1 MSSVINNSNANSAIV
16 QTLDASVSK
25 RNPQIYSTKEIY
37 PAHSM
42 TYVKNEKT
50 NGSVTSGNSINFNL
64 NKYGIAS
71 QILLHLE
78 KDVVTN
84 ATPPV
89 ADTAATLHN
98 GDIFTIIKSI
108 ELLSSSRVIST
119 LTSNDLM
126 AQFSDMSQDEY
137 NVVFQKAI
145 NVGNAANANGK
156 FVFVLPLVFGLF
168 KDINTQPNLSFVEP
182 MSLRVNFGIV
192 NNYLL
197 ATADTSVASLNDLNC
212 YLQVRYK
219 AYPEASVAE
228 VIDQNYSEPELNQLS
243 TRFYDEN
250 SIVKTITA
258 AAGADTAIATD
269 EVDIDLKNTDAVTD
283 FYVVIRQKLEGGQV
297 LAVNGNNSPF
307 SINSVKFTGSGQDIL
322 DLTEDE
328 LAYSRLSDN
337 GNAVFPLDVAGSTFG
352 ITNVVKIQT
361 GIVNKYAMSNCF
373 SLREINAPRIT
384 INYNTPLVKAG
395 KSTTY
400 EVSVVEDC
408 LAIYSTSSATGRQV
422 LSLTN

>member
-71 QILLHLE
+71 QILLHLQ
-78 KDVVTN
+78 KDVLTS
-84 ATPPV
+84 ATPP
-89 ADTAATLHN
+89 AGDTTATLHV

-119 LTSNDLM
+119 LTANDLL

-145 NVGNAANANGK
+145 NVGVTAGTGK

-182 MSLRVNFGIV
+182 MSLRVNFNIV
-192 NNYLL
+192 DNHNV
-197 ATADTSVASLNDLNC
+197 AAGGSTASLNDLNC

-219 AYPEASVAE
+219 AYPESSVAE

-258 AAGADTAIATD
+258 SGADVPAGTA
-269 EVDIDLKNTDAVTD
+269 EVSIDLKNTDAVTD
-283 FYVVIRQKLEGGQV
+283 FYVIVREKVVAGKS
-297 LAVNGNNSPF
+297 ADSTNSPF
-307 SINSVKFTGSGQDIL
+307 VINSVKFTGSGQDIL
-322 DLTEDE
+322 DLTQDE
-328 LAYSRLSDN
+328 LAYARLTDN
-337 GNAVFPLDVAGSTFG
+337 GNAVFPLDVAGATYG
-352 ITNVVKIQT
+352 ITNIVKIQT
-361 GIVNKYAMSNCF
+361 GLVNKYAMSNCF

-384 INYNTPLVKAG
+384 INYNTPLVADG
-395 KSTTY
+395 KSLTY
-400 EVSVVEDC
+400 EVMVVEDC

>member
-50 NGSVTSGNSINFNL
+50 NGSVTDGNSINFNL

-78 KDVVTN
+78 KTAVL
-84 ATPPV
+84 AAGG
-89 ADTAATLHN
+89 ADTAATLME
-98 GDIFTIIKSI
+98 GDIFTIIKSV

-119 LTSNDLM
+119 LTANDLI
-126 AQFSDMSQDEY
+126 AQFSDMTQDEY

-145 NVGNAANANGK
+145 NVGSSANANGK

-182 MSLRVNFGIV
+182 MSLRVNFNKVGGF
-192 NNYLL
+192 L
-197 ATADTSVASLNDLNC
+197 AKTGGQDSVFSLNDQNC
-212 YLQVRYK
+212 YLQIRYK

-243 TRFYDEN
+243 KRFYDEN
-250 SIVKTITA
+250 TIVKTRTIAQGA
-258 AAGADTAIATD
+258 AA
-269 EVDIDLKNTDAVTD
+269 EVLTEDIDLKNTDAVTD
-283 FYVVIRQKLEGGQV
+283 FYVIVRRQPNSGAAPADTDVK
-297 LAVNGNNSPF
+297 NNAPF
-307 SINSVKFTGSGQDIL
+307 KIKSVKFTGSGQDIL
-322 DLTEDE
+322 NLTQDE
-328 LAYSRLSDN
+328 LAYARLTDN
-337 GNAVFPLDVAGSTFG
+337 GNAVFPLEIATSTYG

-361 GIVNKYAMSNCF
+361 GLWNQYAMTNCF
-373 SLREINAPRIT
+373 SLREINAPRISISFEVPKHDT
-384 INYNTPLVKAG
+384 EAL
-395 KSTTY
+395 TY

>member
-78 KDVVTN
+78 KNILTD

-89 ADTAATLHN
+89 GDGTGRLAA

-119 LTSNDLM
+119 LTSTDLM
-126 AQFSDMSQDEY
+126 AQFSDMTQDEY

-145 NVGNAANANGK
+145 NIGTGAQALNPGK
-156 FVFVLPLVFGLF
+156 YVFVLPLVFGLF

-192 NNYLL
+192 DNHT
-197 ATADTSVASLNDLNC
+197 TAAANSTCALNDLNC

-250 SIVKTITA
+250 SISKTIDASAAEVA
-258 AAGADTAIATD
+258 AATA
-269 EVDIDLKNTDAVTD
+269 EVSIDLKNTDAVTD
-283 FYVVIRQKLEGGQV
+283 FYVVIRPK
-297 LAVNGNNSPF
+297 AVSGKDANAKNGPF

-322 DLTEDE
+322 DLTQDE
-328 LAYSRLSDN
+328 LAYARLTDN
-337 GNAVFPLDVAGSTFG
+337 GNAVFPLETETSTFG
-352 ITNVVKIQT
+352 ITDIVKVQT
-361 GIVNKYAMSNCF
+361 GLLNKYAMSNCF

-384 INYNTPLVKAG
+384 VNYNTPLVASG
-395 KSTTY
+395 NTLTY

>member
-71 QILLHLE
+71 QILLHLQ
-78 KDVVTN
+78 KDVVTDD
-84 ATPPV
+84 TPPV
-89 ADTAATLHN
+89 ADTAATLHL
-98 GDIFTIIKSI
+98 GDIFTIIKSV

-119 LTSNDLM
+119 LTSNDLL

-145 NVGNAANANGK
+145 NVGQTAGTGK

-182 MSLRVNFGIV
+182 MSLRVNFNIV

-197 ATADTSVASLNDLNC
+197 SNNANSVATLNDLNC

-219 AYPEASVAE
+219 AYPEPSVAE

-258 AAGADTAIATD
+258 AAGGDTASTTD
-269 EVDIDLKNTDAVTD
+269 EVSIDLKNTDAVTD
-283 FYVVIRQKLEGGQV
+283 FYVVIRQKLAGGQV
-297 LAVNGNNSPF
+297 IAAEGENSPL
-307 SINSVKFTGSGQDIL
+307 SINSVKFT
-322 DLTEDE
+322 
-328 LAYSRLSDN
+328 
-337 GNAVFPLDVAGSTFG
+337 
-352 ITNVVKIQT
+352 
-361 GIVNKYAMSNCF
+361 
-373 SLREINAPRIT
+373 
-384 INYNTPLVKAG
+384 
-395 KSTTY
+395 
-400 EVSVVEDC
+400 
-408 LAIYSTSSATGRQV
+408 
-422 LSLTN
+422 

>member
-71 QILLHLE
+71 QLLLRLE
-78 KDVVTN
+78 KIAVK
-84 ATPPV
+84 AAGG
-89 ADTAATLHN
+89 ADTDAELHA
-98 GDIFTIIKSI
+98 GDIFTIIKSV

-119 LTSNDLM
+119 LTSNDLI
-126 AQFSDMSQDEY
+126 AQFSDMTQDEY

-145 NVGNAANANGK
+145 NIGAANAAGK
-156 FVFVLPLVFGLF
+156 WVFVLPLVFGLF

-182 MSLRVNFGIV
+182 MSLRVNFGVV
-192 NNYLL
+192 NNL
-197 ATADTSVASLNDLNC
+197 AAEAAAGNSVASLVDLNC

-243 TRFYDEN
+243 TRYYDEN
-250 SIVKTITA
+250 SLFGKIDASGGDI
-258 AAGADTAIATD
+258 AAGTATF
-269 EVDIDLKNTDAVTD
+269 DIDLKNTDAVTN
-283 FYVVIRQKLEGGQV
+283 FYIVVRQQMAGGQNTQ
-297 LAVNGNNSPF
+297 AQGNQPF
-307 SINSVKFTGSGQDIL
+307 KITNVKFTGSGQDIL
-322 DLTEDE
+322 DLSQDE
-328 LAYSRLSDN
+328 LAYSRLTDN
-337 GNAVFPLDVAGSTFG
+337 GNAVFPIDPVTATFG
-352 ITNVVKIQT
+352 ISDIVKIQT
-361 GIVNKYAMSNCF
+361 GLNGNHAMSNCF
-373 SLREINAPRIT
+373 SLREINAPRIS
-384 INYNTPLVKAG
+384 IEFEIPIHAAEL
-395 KSTTY
+395 TY
-400 EVSVVEDC
+400 EVVVVEEC

>member
-42 TYVKNEKT
+42 TYVKNEFT
-50 NGSVTSGNSINFNL
+50 NGTATDGNSINFNL

-78 KDVVTN
+78 KISVLANGNESAGGTGQG
-84 ATPPV
+84 AKL
-89 ADTAATLHN
+89 AR
-98 GDIFTIIKSI
+98 GDIFDIIKSV

-119 LTSNDLM
+119 LTSNDLL
-126 AQFSDMSQDEY
+126 AQFSDMSQEEY

-145 NVGNAANANGK
+145 DIVGDDTTTRY
-156 FVFVLPLVFGLF
+156 VFVLPLVFGLF

-182 MSLRVNFGIV
+182 MSIRVNFGKTNHYAALGTGAAPPTGV
-192 NNYLL
+192 KL
-197 ATADTSVASLNDLNC
+197 DASKC
-212 YLQVRYK
+212 YLQIRYK

-243 TRFYDEN
+243 QRFYDEN
-250 SIVKTITA
+250 VTSTGAMTQGQVKSFF
-258 AAGADTAIATD
+258 
-269 EVDIDLKNTDAVTD
+269 VDLKNTDAVTD
-283 FYVVIRQKLEGGQV
+283 FYVIVREVDIAGNVRTDAQ
-297 LAVNGNNSPF
+297 LAPF
-307 SINSVKFTGSGQDIL
+307 GVESVKFTGSGQDIL
-322 DLTEDE
+322 DLTSDE
-328 LAYSRLSDN
+328 LAYVRLGVD
-337 GNAVFPLDVAGSTFG
+337 GNALAPIGASTSTYG
-352 ITNVVKIQT
+352 INNVVKLQT
-361 GIVNKYAMSNCF
+361 GIWHRNAMTNCF

-384 INYNTPLVKAG
+384 ISFKAPSAG
-395 KSTTY
+395 SF
-400 EVSVVEDC
+400 EVVVVEDC

>member
-78 KDVVTN
+78 KDCTLD
-84 ATPPV
+84 ADKSTDV
-89 ADTAATLHN
+89 AFKLLE
-98 GDIFTIIKSI
+98 GDIFTIIKSV

-119 LTSNDLM
+119 LTSNDLL

-145 NVGNAANANGK
+145 NVGTTAVAGRTK
-156 FVFVLPLVFGLF
+156 PFVFVLPLVFGLF

-182 MSLRVNFGIV
+182 MSLRVNF
-192 NNYLL
+192 NNVDAYGAKTA
-197 ATADTSVASLNDLNC
+197 ATTVSLVDLNC

-219 AYPEASVAE
+219 AYPESSVAE

-243 TRFYDEN
+243 KRFYDEN
-250 SIVKTITA
+250 TIVKTS
-258 AAGADTAIATD
+258 AIATGITIGTA
-269 EVDIDLKNTDAVTD
+269 DIDLKNTDAVTD
-283 FYVVIRQKLEGGQV
+283 FYVMVRRQPAGGAPPADV
-297 LAVNGNNSPF
+297 ENAPF
-307 SINSVKFTGSGQDIL
+307 KITSVKFTGSGQDIL
-322 DLTEDE
+322 NLTQDE
-328 LAYSRLSDN
+328 LAYSRLTDN
-337 GNAVFPLDVAGSTFG
+337 GNAVFPLDVTSSSFG
-352 ITNVVKIQT
+352 ITDVVKIQT
-361 GIVNKYAMSNCF
+361 GLWNKYAMSNCF
-373 SLREINAPRIT
+373 SLREINAPRISIT
-384 INYNTPLVKAG
+384 FEIPIHAAEL
-395 KSTTY
+395 TY

>member
-78 KDVVTN
+78 KVSK
-84 ATPPV
+84 
-89 ADTAATLHN
+89 ADADGALDSTFELLQ
-98 GDIFTIIKSI
+98 GDIFTIIKSV

-119 LTSNDLM
+119 LTANDLM
-126 AQFSDMSQDEY
+126 AQFSDMNQDEY
-137 NVVFQKAI
+137 NVVYQKAI
-145 NVGNAANANGK
+145 NVGQVAAGRH
-156 FVFVLPLVFGLF
+156 VFVLPLVFGLF

-182 MSLRVNFGIV
+182 MSIRVNFDKV
-192 NNYLL
+192 DAY
-197 ATADTSVASLNDLNC
+197 AVRAADNTVSLDDLNC
-212 YLQVRYK
+212 YLQIRYK

-250 SIVKTITA
+250 TIVKTSAIA
-258 AAGADTAIATD
+258 AAVTTGTA
-269 EVDIDLKNTDAVTD
+269 DIDLKNTDAVTN
-283 FYVVIRQKLEGGQV
+283 FYICVRRQPAGG
-297 LAVNGNNSPF
+297 AKPADIENAPF
-307 SINSVKFTGSGQDIL
+307 KITKVKFTGSGQDIL
-322 DLTEDE
+322 NLTKDD
-328 LAYSRLSDN
+328 LAYSRLTDN
-337 GNAVFPLDVAGSTFG
+337 GNAVFPLETGTSAFG
-352 ITNVVKIQT
+352 ITEITKVQT
-361 GIVNKYAMSNCF
+361 GLTNNYAMSNCF
-373 SLREINAPRIT
+373 SLREINAPRIS
-384 INYNTPLVKAG
+384 IEFEIPVHAAAL
-395 KSTTY
+395 TY
-400 EVSVVEDC
+400 EVVVVEEC

>member
-78 KDVVTN
+78 KDVKKVDGT
-84 ATPPV
+84 V
-89 ADTAATLHN
+89 DAAASLHE

-119 LTSNDLM
+119 LTSNDLL

-145 NVGNAANANGK
+145 KVGSVAVAGRTAP
-156 FVFVLPLVFGLF
+156 FVFVLPIVFGLF

-182 MSLRVNFGIV
+182 MSLRVNFNIV
-192 NNYLL
+192 NSYND
-197 ATADTSVASLNDLNC
+197 ATADTSVASLVDLKC

-243 TRFYDEN
+243 QRFYDEN
-250 SIVKTITA
+250 SIVKTLDASGGNVA
-258 AAGADTAIATD
+258 AATAED
-269 EVDIDLKNTDAVTD
+269 HIDLKNTDAVTD
-283 FYVVIRQKLEGGQV
+283 FYVVIREKVPAGQSTISS
-297 LAVNGNNSPF
+297 NSPF

-322 DLTEDE
+322 DLTQDE
-328 LAYSRLSDN
+328 LAYSRLTEN
-337 GNAVFPLDVAGSTFG
+337 GNAVFPLIVATS
-352 ITNVVKIQT
+352 
-361 GIVNKYAMSNCF
+361 
-373 SLREINAPRIT
+373 
-384 INYNTPLVKAG
+384 
-395 KSTTY
+395 TY
-400 EVSVVEDC
+400 E
-408 LAIYSTSSATGRQV
+408 
-422 LSLTN
+422 

>member
-42 TYVKNEKT
+42 TYVKNEAS
-50 NGSVTSGNSINFNL
+50 NGTATDGNSLNFNL

-78 KDVVTN
+78 KVSLANVGGAVD
-84 ATPPV
+84 PLF
-89 ADTAATLHN
+89 TLLP
-98 GDIFTIIKSI
+98 GDIFTIIKSV

-119 LTSNDLM
+119 LTANDFM
-126 AQFSDMSQDEY
+126 AQFSDMNQDEY

-145 NVGNAANANGK
+145 NVGGTAAGRQ
-156 FVFVLPLVFGLF
+156 VFVLPLVFGLF

-182 MSLRVNFGIV
+182 MSIRVNFDKVDGYNAIS
-192 NNYLL
+192 N
-197 ATADTSVASLNDLNC
+197 AHSVSLDDLNC

-250 SIVKTITA
+250 ITSTGAMNAGQVK
-258 AAGADTAIATD
+258 DFF
-269 EVDIDLKNTDAVTD
+269 VDLRNTDAVTD
-283 FYVVIRQKLEGGQV
+283 FYVIVREVGIADKVRTDAN
-297 LAVNGNNSPF
+297 LAPQA
-307 SINSVKFTGSGQDIL
+307 IQAVKFTGSGQDIL
-322 DLTEDE
+322 DLGNDE
-328 LAYSRLSDN
+328 LAYVRLGVN
-337 GNAVFPLDVAGSTFG
+337 GNALAPIGSASSTFG
-352 ITNVVKIQT
+352 ITNVIKLQT
-361 GIVNKYAMSNCF
+361 GIWHRDAMTNCF

-384 INYNTPLVKAG
+384 ITFKAPSAG
-395 KSTTY
+395 SF
-400 EVSVVEDC
+400 EVVVVEDC

>member
-78 KDVVTN
+78 KDVVTD
-84 ATPPV
+84 ATPPIP
-89 ADTAATLHN
+89 DTAATLHQ
-98 GDIFTIIKSI
+98 GDIFTIIKSV

-145 NVGNAANANGK
+145 NVGQTAGTGK

-182 MSLRVNFGIV
+182 MSLRVNFNVV

-197 ATADTSVASLNDLNC
+197 AGNANSVASLNDQNC

-219 AYPEASVAE
+219 AYPESSVAE

-243 TRFYDEN
+243 QRFYDEN

-258 AAGADTAIATD
+258 AAGADTGKSSD
-269 EVDIDLKNTDAVTD
+269 EVSIDLKNTDAVTD
-283 FYVVIRQKLEGGQV
+283 FYVVVRQKLGGGQV
-297 LAVNGNNSPF
+297 VANEGDNSPYP
-307 SINSVKFTGSGQDIL
+307 INSIKFTGSGQDIL
-322 DLTEDE
+322 DLSQDE
-328 LAYSRLSDN
+328 LAYARLTEN
-337 GNAVFPLDVAGSTFG
+337 GNAIAPIGTSTSTFG

-361 GIVNKYAMSNCF
+361 GLAHKNAMSNCF

-384 INYNTPLVKAG
+384 INYETPLVKAG
-395 KSTTY
+395 KSKTY
-400 EVSVVEDC
+400 EISVVEDC

>member
-71 QILLHLE
+71 QILLRLE
-78 KDVVTN
+78 KDVK
-84 ATPPV
+84 
-89 ADTAATLHN
+89 TAGVVDPLATLHQ

-119 LTSNDLM
+119 LTANDLL

-145 NVGNAANANGK
+145 NVGIAAVAGRTK
-156 FVFVLPLVFGLF
+156 PFVFVLPIVFGLF

-182 MSLRVNFGIV
+182 MSLRVNFNIV
-192 NNYLL
+192 NNFN
-197 ATADTSVASLNDLNC
+197 AGDANSVATLNDLNC

-250 SIVKTITA
+250 SIVKTLGGVGAVAEGTA
-258 AAGADTAIATD
+258 ETH
-269 EVDIDLKNTDAVTD
+269 IDLKNTDAVTD
-283 FYVVIRQKLEGGQV
+283 FYVIVREKVVGGQD
-297 LAVNGNNSPF
+297 VNASNGPF
-307 SINSVKFTGSGQDIL
+307 AINSVKFTGSGQDIL
-322 DLTEDE
+322 DLTQDE
-328 LAYSRLSDN
+328 LAYARLTDN
-337 GNAVFPLDVAGSTFG
+337 GNAVFPLDISTSVYG

-361 GIVNKYAMSNCF
+361 GLVNKYAMSNCF

-384 INYNTPLVKAG
+384 INHNTPEVEAG
-395 KSTTY
+395 KSKTY
-400 EVSVVEDC
+400 EVVVVEDC